1 MNMISSFTIII
12 LRTKEKLG
20 FKLSEKEDLL
30 ILIDD
35 ANKVASMILR
45 MERVKDKMKMRIE
58 PSVEHVSDV
67 EHKQG
72 VEHEPDIEHDEYV
85 KLSPVSSS
93 KAKIKLDQS
102 DENINLYIR

>member
-1 MNMISSFTIII
+1 MNLISSFMNII

-35 ANKVASMILR
+35 ANKVISMVLR
-45 MERVKDKMKMRIE
+45 MERVKEKMKMRIK
-58 PSVEHVSDV
+58 PD
-67 EHKQG
+67 

-85 KLSPVSSS
+85 KMSPESS
-93 KAKIKLDQS
+93 KVKIKLDQS
-102 DENINLYIR
+102 DENIRLYIR